1 MLFEV
6 AVLEKPKPKDA
17 EDGKLERL
25 VFKTDVVATD
35 DRAAGLKVIMD
46 PNDIEK
52 ERLALVDPDRMILVV
67 RPFA

>member
-17 EDGKLERL
+17 EEGKLERL
-25 VFKTDVVATD
+25 VLRMDVVASD
-35 DRAAGLKVIMD
+35 DKAAGLKIIM
-46 PNDIEK
+46 NEK
-52 ERLALVDPDRMILVV
+52 EKLSGVDPDRMILVV